1 MGQYTKV
8 ITFNKSNAGSTW
20 TNPFD
25 ASSDNTSSYAHTA
38 SKLVFNGTN
47 VFIAGWSTSHISSY
61 IPSYATV
68 NSITASIVVRV
79 HSSGSGK
86 IENIKYAYAYSSS
99 GTPSSYPYSIG
110 ENGFGTSW
118 TTVSFSLAG
127 NLNSLI
133 TSGLV
138 LYAEYTNRSATV
150 QYIDIATIKITV
162 VYTVPDIT
170 YTYKDWD
177 GTTLKTQTVE
187 QGTSP
192 TAPSNPTRDAD
203 AEYTYTFS
211 GWSLSGYVYTAQ
223 YTATKRSYTVT
234 ADTDGNGT
242 AEGGGTYEYGTSAT
256 LTATPNSGY
265 KFKQWSDGSTDNPR
279 TVTVTGDADYTAEF
293 EADMTGKVYVGNSLA
308 NKIHIGKTPVETVY
322 VGTEKVY
329 G

>member
-1 MGQYTKV
+1 M
-8 ITFNKSNAGSTW
+8 
-20 TNPFD
+20 
-25 ASSDNTSSYAHTA
+25 
-38 SKLVFNGTN
+38 LNGTN
-47 VFIAGWSTSHISSY
+47 VFIAGWSPSHISSY

-79 HSSGSGK
+79 HSNGSGK

-99 GTPSSYPYSIG
+99 GTPSSYPYSVG

-127 NLNSLI
+127 DLNSLK

-138 LYAEYTNRSATV
+138 LYSEYTNRSAIV

-162 VYTVPDIT
+162 TYTVPDIT

-265 KFKQWSDGSTDNPR
+265 KFKQWTDGSTENPR
-279 TVTVTGDADYTAEF
+279 TVTVTGDAAYTAEF
-293 EADMTGKVYVGNSLA
+293 RVINTQGRAY
-308 NKIHIGKTPVETVY
+308 IGTTLLIPTATISY
-322 VGTEKVY
+322 SGILISIDLN
-329 G
+329 